1 MNFTYKEIAYLLGC
15 YIVIADNEIN
25 EFEVDIID
33 EYLPLEGDS
42 TIYKYRQEIFSDVP
56 DRIKPEF
63 LLQYLRTHNYSAE
76 QKVEILTFIAKT
88 AFADDYVSPAEKDL
102 IDKVQSALNYSSKEY
117 YDVAESESISRLQ
130 KNQLNA
136 LQKIVGNIE
145 NTLYDKFADKD
156 KTKIADWLFGS
167 LGYSATL
174 EKITY
179 TATNDLERIIKM
191 VSSINSSLRSTQ
203 EKLLSTVELKR
214 GASKEVREVA
224 NIVESTA
231 EDFNNIIKVSL
242 ADNNAVLEKKKR
254 NIRYFSIA
262 FMGRTKAGKSTL
274 HKVITQQ
281 EHDDIGVGRLRTTR
295 YNRSWY
301 WDRLRIVDTPG
312 IGAPGGETDTE
323 IARSIIDEADIIC
336 YVVTS
341 DSIQET
347 EFDFFETIKERNKP
361 LYIIL
366 NYKSN
371 LSQEIRL
378 QRFIKDPELWFK
390 ADGPQSITGHINRI
404 HDRLDGKYNMNNV
417 EIIPIHLLAAQLGFS
432 GKYDKETSQCLI
444 TGSHIMNFIRS
455 IKKEI
460 HNSGSLKKSLSIIDG
475 TAYQIDS
482 MCKSIGADNNSL
494 KNGNFMLAK
503 KRKKICAFFDR
514 ETNKLINDI
523 QSYWDIANT
532 NLCNYANLFAQNY
545 YDDKKAGKIWEN
557 DPTVKSITKELKN
570 NIQSRLQDFNEKAKS
585 ELEEVANDI
594 NVLCNL
600 AETGN
605 DNVSGEKI
613 KNTRMGVGLAG
624 ALVTAAT
631 PFVLAN
637 FWNPAG
643 WIVALV
649 TTGLSIVISIIKSLF
664 KSKQEK
670 IKEATENLYK
680 QLCNNIKSSIETSSS
695 KSQSDII
702 SSIAKLKS
710 SVDDVLKTYIENI
723 QKLTDNLDDLI
734 TKCKSDEDSI
744 NSLIGFRIL
753 EFADEKVLS
762 EDKIDVKSNT
772 EIRTEFPVNRDWKN
786 QSLTYLYPVKARKR
800 GIENAERATQ
810 MKLIINQ

>member
-1 MNFTYKEIAYLLGC
+1 MNFTYKEVAYLLGC
-15 YIVIADNEIN
+15 YIVIADSELNK
-25 EFEVDIID
+25 FEVDIID
-33 EYLPLEGDS
+33 EYLPLESDS
-42 TIYKYRQEIFSDVP
+42 IIYKHRQEIFSDDP

-88 AFADDYVSPAEKDL
+88 AFGDDYVSPAEKDL
-102 IDKVQSALNYSSKEY
+102 IDKVQSALNYSSREY
-117 YDVAESESISRLQ
+117 FDIAANESSERLQ
-130 KNQLNA
+130 NDRLNTF
-136 LQKIVGNIE
+136 QKVVGNIE
-145 NTLYDKFADKD
+145 NVIYDNFSDKN
-156 KTKIADWLFGS
+156 KTKTADWLFGS

-174 EKITY
+174 EKITD
-179 TATNDLERIIKM
+179 TATQDLERIIKM
-191 VSSINSSLRSTQ
+191 VSSINSSLRNTQ
-203 EKLLSTVELKR
+203 EKLLSTVELKN

-224 NIVESTA
+224 SIVESTA
-231 EDFNNIIKVSL
+231 EDFNNIINVSL

-378 QRFIKDPELWFK
+378 QRFIKDPEQWF
-390 ADGPQSITGHINRI
+390 ATDGPQSITGHINRI

-417 EIIPIHLLAAQLGFS
+417 EIIPIHLLAAQLGLS
-432 GKYDKETSQCLI
+432 GKYDKETSQRLI

-455 IKKEI
+455 IKNEI

-482 MCKSIGADNNSL
+482 MCKSIKEDNTFLKDGNSS
-494 KNGNFMLAK
+494 LAK
-503 KRKKICAFFDR
+503 NRERVCVFFDR
-514 ETNKLINDI
+514 EKNKLINDI
-523 QSYWDIANT
+523 QSYWDTAKRD
-532 NLCNYANLFAQNY
+532 LCNYAYSFAQNH
-545 YDDKKAGKIWEN
+545 YDDKKAGKAWEN
-557 DPTVKSITKELKN
+557 DPTVKSINKELKN
-570 NIQSRLQDFNEKAKS
+570 KIQSRLQDFNEKAKS
-585 ELEEVANDI
+585 EVEEVANDI
-594 NVLCNL
+594 HVLSNL
-600 AETGN
+600 AKTGN
-605 DNVSGEKI
+605 DNVSGIKI
-613 KNTRMGVGLAG
+613 KNTRLGVGLAG

-631 PFVLAN
+631 PFVIAN
-637 FWNPAG
+637 IWNPAG
-643 WIVALV
+643 WIVALA
-649 TTGLSIVISIIKSLF
+649 TTGLSIVISIITSLF
-664 KSKQEK
+664 KSKQDK
-670 IKEATENLYK
+670 IREATENLNK
-680 QLCNNIKSSIETSSS
+680 QLRNNINSSIEASSS
-695 KSQSDII
+695 KSKSDII
-702 SSIAKLKS
+702 SSITKLKS
-710 SVDDVLKTYIENI
+710 SVDDVLETYIENI
-723 QKLTDNLDDLI
+723 QKLTDNLDNLMKNCLADKD
-734 TKCKSDEDSI
+734 TI

-753 EFADEKVLS
+753 EFADGKVLS
-762 EDKIDVKSNT
+762 EHKIDIKSNS
-772 EIRTEFPVNRDWKN
+772 EIRTEFPVKRDWKN
-786 QSLTYLYPVKARKR
+786 QSLTYLYPVKASKQ
-800 GIENAERATQ
+800 GIENAEKATQ

>member
-33 EYLPLEGDS
+33 KYLHLEGDS

-130 KNQLNA
+130 KIQLNV

-378 QRFIKDPELWFK
+378 QRFIKDPEQWFK

-432 GKYDKETSQCLI
+432 GNYDKETSQCLI

-482 MCKSIGADNNSL
+482 MCKSIEADNNSL
-494 KNGNFMLAK
+494 KNGNFRLAK
-503 KRKKICAFFDR
+503 KREKICAFLDR
-514 ETNKLINDI
+514 EKNKLINDI

-532 NLCNYANLFAQNY
+532 NLCNYANLFAQNH
-545 YDDKKAGKIWEN
+545 YDDKKAGKTWEK
-557 DPTVKSITKELKN
+557 DPTVKSIIKELNN

-605 DNVSGEKI
+605 DNVSGIKI
-613 KNTRMGVGLAG
+613 RNIRMGVGLAG
-624 ALVTAAT
+624 ALVTVAT

-637 FWNPAG
+637 IWNPAG
-643 WIVALV
+643 WIVALAQ
-649 TTGLSIVISIIKSLF
+649 TGLNIVILIIKSLF

-670 IKEATENLYK
+670 IKDATENLNK
-680 QLCNNIKSSIETSSS
+680 QLCNNINSSIETSSS

-723 QKLTDNLDDLI
+723 QKLTDNLDNLI
-734 TKCKSDEDSI
+734 IKCKSDEDTI
-744 NSLIGFRIL
+744 NSLIGLRIL

-772 EIRTEFPVNRDWKN
+772 EIRTEFPVNRDWVN

-800 GIENAERATQ
+800 GLENAERATQ

>member
-33 EYLPLEGDS
+33 EYLHLEGDS
-42 TIYKYRQEIFSDVP
+42 TIYRYRQEIFSDVP

-130 KNQLNA
+130 KIQLNV

-179 TATNDLERIIKM
+179 TATNDLERIIKI

-378 QRFIKDPELWFK
+378 QRFIKDPEQWFK
-390 ADGPQSITGHINRI
+390 AYGPQSITGHINRI

-482 MCKSIGADNNSL
+482 MCKSIGTDNNSL
-494 KNGNFMLAK
+494 KNGNFRLAK
-503 KRKKICAFFDR
+503 KREKICAFLDL
-514 ETNKLINDI
+514 EKNKLINDI

-532 NLCNYANLFAQNY
+532 NLCNYANLFAQNH
-545 YDDKKAGKIWEN
+545 YDDKKAGKTWEN
-557 DPTVKSITKELKN
+557 DPTVKSIIKELNN
-570 NIQSRLQDFNEKAKS
+570 NIQSRLQDFNEKVKS

-605 DNVSGEKI
+605 DNVSGIKI
-613 KNTRMGVGLAG
+613 RNIRMGVGLAG
-624 ALVTAAT
+624 ALVTVAT

-637 FWNPAG
+637 IWNPAG
-643 WIVALV
+643 WIVALA
-649 TTGLSIVISIIKSLF
+649 TTGLNIVILIIKSLF

-670 IKEATENLYK
+670 IKEATENLNK
-680 QLCNNIKSSIETSSS
+680 QLCNNINSSIETSSS

-723 QKLTDNLDDLI
+723 QKLTDNLDNLI
-734 TKCKSDEDSI
+734 TKCKSDEDTI
-744 NSLIGFRIL
+744 NSLIGLRIL

-772 EIRTEFPVNRDWKN
+772 EIRTEFPVNRDWVN

-800 GIENAERATQ
+800 GLENAERATQ